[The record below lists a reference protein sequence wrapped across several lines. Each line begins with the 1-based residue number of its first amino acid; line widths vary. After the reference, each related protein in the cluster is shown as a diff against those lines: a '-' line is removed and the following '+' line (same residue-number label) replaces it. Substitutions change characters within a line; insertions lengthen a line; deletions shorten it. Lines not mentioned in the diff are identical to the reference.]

1 MPPFAAPAALCRLS
15 RQRFSQVL
23 QQSIKHLM
31 CTSPAIELAE
41 QPGAPRRGHPDALHC
56 DLGGAA
62 LEVELEEGFRAAAV
76 DDLDPG
82 VGGGGLVLD
91 DFDDGVGFAALAL
104 EVQPVAVAFALTDG
118 RSEEHTSELQS
129 HSDLV
134 CRLLLEKKK

>member
-23 QQSIKHLM
+23 QQPVEHLVS
-31 CTSPAIELAE
+31 TPSAVKLAE

-82 VGGGGLVLD
+82 IGGGGLVLD
-91 DFDDGVGFAALAL
+91 DFDDGVGFAALAR
-104 EVQPVAVAFALTDG
+104 EVQPVAVAFALA
-118 RSEEHTSELQS
+118 E
-129 HSDLV
+129 
-134 CRLLLEKKK
+134 